1 MDGVIIT
8 NQGKQ
13 LLASL
18 MSSNGTLK
26 FTKVEIGTGI
36 HEEEYNPE
44 NMEALLNYK
53 MNGLMS
59 KCKVKEDAAVL
70 TLQMISPDGQEGFTA
85 TELGVFASE
94 DREGAKEVLYAYLDM
109 GKDPQYIYA
118 NDGGTQKIVEITLEI
133 IIANIADVK
142 AEIAPDSI
150 IFRDEFAEKGEELK
164 GLIEA
169 ETERAKSAEIK
180 NAEDIEHIKN
190 TFLNLTYPI
199 GSIYTS
205 SNPANPGTLFGGT
218 WAQIKDTFLLTAGD
232 AYKAGTT
239 GGEVSHT
246 LSVAEIPSHGHGYSG
261 TTGNDNNDHAHTF
274 SANTGT
280 VSADHVHGISMD
292 GSGEHNHQSYWRLEN
307 GGGTNKRNPV
317 GYANSDGYTVTNNAG
332 MHAHNAYAGG
342 ISQNHTHGVSGTTGG
357 RNAFHQHAY
366 SGTTAG
372 TGSGVAHNN
381 MPPYRVVYAW
391 ERTA

>member
-1 MDGVIIT
+1 MANFEVP
-8 NQGKQ
+8 
-13 LLASL
+13 
-18 MSSNGTLK
+18 
-26 FTKVEIGTGI
+26 E
-36 HEEEYNPE
+36 NPE
-44 NMEALLNYK
+44 YSEVVRK
-53 MNGLMS
+53 FE
-59 KCKVKEDAAVL
+59 EDDLAHADL
-70 TLQMISPDGQEGFTA
+70 F
-85 TELGVFASE
+85 
-94 DREGAKEVLYAYLDM
+94 
-109 GKDPQYIYA
+109 
-118 NDGGTQKIVEITLEI
+118 NDVTQKLVDNDNFLKTKIDEINKRLL
-133 IIANIADVK
+133 D
-142 AEIAPDSI
+142 
-150 IFRDEFAEKGEELK
+150 
-164 GLIEA
+164 LI
-169 ETERAKSAEIK
+169 
-180 NAEDIEHIKN
+180 H
-190 TFLNLTYPI
+190 PI
-199 GSIYTS
+199 GSVYTS
-205 SNPANPGTLFGGT
+205 SNSANPGKLFGGT
-218 WAQIKDTFLLTAGD
+218 WVQIKDTFLLTAGD

-261 TTGNDNNDHAHTF
+261 TTANDNNDHAHTF

-292 GSGEHNHQSYWRLEN
+292 GSGEHNHQYYWRYEN

-317 GYANSDGYTVTNNAG
+317 SYANSDGHNSTNNAG

-372 TGSGVAHNN
+372 TGSGAAHNN